1 MIRINLL
8 GFPKSKRGKR
18 PAAQETERTAANPM
32 MLALVLLV
40 ITALGNFGWWL
51 KLDRD
56 AKNIAVEMTKAE
68 QENRE
73 LLQIKARVEQKNRQ
87 VELYERRVDVIG
99 RLRAQ
104 QSGPKELLAM
114 LGDTVNGTEAVWLS
128 RVNDD
133 GNNIAIEGVALSVH
147 AVADLMTN
155 LKRTGHFKNIEIKES
170 YQDDTVRDMQA
181 FIFTLQCEK
190 RLEQKKT

>member
-8 GFPKSKRGKR
+8 GVAKAKKGKR
-18 PAAQETERTAANPM
+18 PAVPALEGFGPNPLM
-32 MLALVLLV
+32 VALVVLL
-40 ITALGNFGWWL
+40 ITAVGNFGWWFT
-51 KLDRD
+51 LDRE
-56 AKNIAVEMTKAE
+56 AKKIAAEMTKAE

-73 LLQIKARVEQKNRQ
+73 LLQVKARVEQKNKQ
-87 VELYERRVDVIG
+87 VEVYQRRVDVIG
-99 RLRAQ
+99 KLRAQ
-104 QSGPKELLAM
+104 QAGPRELLAM

-128 RVNDD
+128 RVNDE

-147 AVADLMTN
+147 AVANLMTN

-190 RLEQKKT
+190 KQDQKKT

>member
-8 GFPKSKRGKR
+8 GVSKAKRGKR
-18 PAAQETERTAANPM
+18 PAVPALEGGGPNPLM
-32 MLALVLLV
+32 VALVLLM
-40 ITALGNFGWWL
+40 ITAAANFGWWF

-56 AKNIAVEMTKAE
+56 AKKIAAEMTKAE

-73 LLQIKARVEQKNRQ
+73 LLQVKARVEQKNKQ
-87 VELYERRVDVIG
+87 AELYQRRVDVIG

-104 QSGPKELLAM
+104 QAGPRELLAM

-128 RVNDD
+128 RVNDE
-133 GNNIAIEGVALSVH
+133 GNNIAIEGMALSVH
-147 AVADLMTN
+147 AVANLMTN

-190 RLEQKKT
+190 KLEQKKT

>member
-1 MIRINLL
+1 MIRINLM
-8 GFPKSKRGKR
+8 GVPKAKRGKR
-18 PAAQETERTAANPM
+18 PAMPALEGGGPNPLM
-32 MLALVLLV
+32 VALVLLM
-40 ITALGNFGWWL
+40 ITAAGNFGWWF

-56 AKNIAVEMTKAE
+56 AKKIAAEMTKAE

-73 LLQIKARVEQKNRQ
+73 LLQVKARVEEKNKQ
-87 VELYERRVDVIG
+87 AELYQRRVDVIG

-104 QSGPKELLAM
+104 QSGPRELLAM

-128 RVNDD
+128 RVNDE
-133 GNNIAIEGVALSVH
+133 GNNIAIEGMALSVH
-147 AVADLMTN
+147 AVANLMTN

-190 RLEQKKT
+190 KLEQKKT